1 MKVTVCTASNHYLR
15 QDKTEL
21 TRKYNY
27 HKMRGDTRA
36 GDHANRKTRVLEE
49 CYQIEDSANTIIPE
63 VIIKTQNFHI
73 SDDYANSQMS

>member
-1 MKVTVCTASNHYLR
+1 MHR
-15 QDKTEL
+15 QQPLSEARQNGTD
-21 TRKYNY
+21 YNY